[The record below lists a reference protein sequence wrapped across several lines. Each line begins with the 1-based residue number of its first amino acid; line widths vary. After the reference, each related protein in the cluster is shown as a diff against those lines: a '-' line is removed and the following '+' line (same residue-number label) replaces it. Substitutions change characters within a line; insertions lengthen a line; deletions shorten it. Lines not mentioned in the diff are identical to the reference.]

1 MATPVEKIFSRF
13 LSQIEDE
20 SWLEIDE
27 DVLEELMYDYLYKS
41 IVEFNVCKKDL
52 TIDLE
57 TNEIVSDLGEDEVLI
72 LAFGMVIHYLTP
84 KILREE
90 NLQQMVTSSDFSK
103 LSNANML
110 DKLLKLRVQIR
121 KDYQMYLHK
130 YELKEFEG
138 LTNGLHRVIQKKGR
152 EQQCNQL

>member
-1 MATPVEKIFSRF
+1 MATPVEKIFTRF

-27 DVLEELMYDYLYKS
+27 EVIVELMYDYLTKS

-52 TIDLE
+52 TVDYE
-57 TNEIVSDLGEDEVLI
+57 ADEIVSDLEEDEMLI

-110 DKLLKLRVQIR
+110 DKLIKLRVQVR
-121 KDYQMYLHK
+121 NDYQMYLHK
-130 YELKEFEG
+130 YELKDFEG
-138 LTNGLHRVIQKKGR
+138 FN
-152 EQQCNQL
+152 

>member
-1 MATPVEKIFSRF
+1 MATHVDEIFSRF

-20 SWLEIDE
+20 SLLEIDE
-27 DVLEELMYDYLYKS
+27 EILEELMYDYLCKS
-41 IVEFNVCKKDL
+41 IVDFNVCTKDL
-52 TIDLE
+52 RINPL
-57 TNEIVSDLGEDEVLI
+57 TNEIVSDLEEDEAQI
-72 LAFGMVIHYLTP
+72 LAFGMVMHYLTP

-121 KDYQMYLHK
+121 KDYQ
-130 YELKEFEG
+130 
-138 LTNGLHRVIQKKGR
+138 N
-152 EQQCNQL
+152 

>member
-27 DVLEELMYDYLYKS
+27 YILEELMYDYLYKS
-41 IVEFNVCKKDL
+41 IVEFNVCEKDL
-52 TIDLE
+52 TVDPIA
-57 TNEIVSDLGEDEVLI
+57 NEIVSDLEEDEVLI

-110 DKLLKLRVQIR
+110 DKLLKLRTQIR
-121 KDYQMYLHK
+121 KEYQMYLHK
-130 YELKEFEG
+130 YELKRFEG
-138 LTNGLHRVIQKKGR
+138 FN
-152 EQQCNQL
+152 

>member
-1 MATPVEKIFSRF
+1 MATNVEEIFCRF

-20 SWLEIDE
+20 NLLEIDE
-27 DVLEELMYDYLYKS
+27 EVLEEIMYDYLCKS
-41 IVEFNVCKKDL
+41 IVDFNVCTKDL
-52 TIDLE
+52 RINPNTD
-57 TNEIVSDLGEDEVLI
+57 EIVSDLDEDEAQI
-72 LAFGMVIHYLTP
+72 LAFGMVMHYLTP

-138 LTNGLHRVIQKKGR
+138 FN
-152 EQQCNQL
+152 

>member
-1 MATPVEKIFSRF
+1 MATHVDEIFSRF

-20 SWLEIDE
+20 SLLEIDE
-27 DVLEELMYDYLYKS
+27 EILEELMYDYLCKS
-41 IVEFNVCKKDL
+41 IVDFNVCTKDL
-52 TIDLE
+52 RINPQ
-57 TNEIVSDLGEDEVLI
+57 TNEIVSDLGEDEAQI
-72 LAFGMVIHYLTP
+72 LAFGMVMHYLTP

-110 DKLLKLRVQIR
+110 DKLLKLRTQIR

-138 LTNGLHRVIQKKGR
+138 FN
-152 EQQCNQL
+152 

>member
-1 MATPVEKIFSRF
+1 MATPVEKVFSRF
-13 LSQIEDE
+13 LSHIEDE
-20 SWLEIDE
+20 TWLEIDE

-52 TIDLE
+52 TIDLK
-57 TNEIVSDLGEDEVLI
+57 TDEIVSDLGEDEVLI

-138 LTNGLHRVIQKKGR
+138 FN
-152 EQQCNQL
+152 

>member
-1 MATPVEKIFSRF
+1 MATHVDEIFGRF

-20 SWLEIDE
+20 NLLEIDE
-27 DVLEELMYDYLYKS
+27 EVLEEIMYDYLCKP
-41 IVEFNVCKKDL
+41 IVDFNVCTKDL
-52 TIDLE
+52 RINPNTD
-57 TNEIVSDLGEDEVLI
+57 EIVSDLDEDEAQI
-72 LAFGMVIHYLTP
+72 LAFGMVMHYLTP

-110 DKLLKLRVQIR
+110 DKLLKLKVQIR

-130 YELKEFEG
+130 YELKDFEG
-138 LTNGLHRVIQKKGR
+138 FN
-152 EQQCNQL
+152 

>member
-1 MATPVEKIFSRF
+1 MATHVDEIFSRF
-13 LSQIEDE
+13 LGQIEDE
-20 SWLEIDE
+20 NLLEIDE
-27 DVLEELMYDYLYKS
+27 ETLEEIMYDYLCKS
-41 IVEFNVCKKDL
+41 IVDFNVCTKDL
-52 TIDLE
+52 SINPDTD
-57 TNEIVSDLGEDEVLI
+57 EIVSDLEEDEAQI
-72 LAFGMVIHYLTP
+72 LAFGMVMHYLTP

-138 LTNGLHRVIQKKGR
+138 FN
-152 EQQCNQL
+152 

>member
-1 MATPVEKIFSRF
+1 MATHVDEIFGRF

-20 SWLEIDE
+20 NLLEIDE
-27 DVLEELMYDYLYKS
+27 EVLEEIMYDYLCKS
-41 IVEFNVCKKDL
+41 IVDFNVCTKDL
-52 TIDLE
+52 RINPNTD
-57 TNEIVSDLGEDEVLI
+57 EIVSDLDEDEAQI
-72 LAFGMVIHYLTP
+72 LAFGMVMHYLTP

-130 YELKEFEG
+130 YELKRFEG
-138 LTNGLHRVIQKKGR
+138 FN
-152 EQQCNQL
+152 

>member
-1 MATPVEKIFSRF
+1 MATHVDEIFSRF

-20 SWLEIDE
+20 SLLEIDE
-27 DVLEELMYDYLYKS
+27 EILEELMYDYLCKS
-41 IVEFNVCKKDL
+41 IVDFNVCTKDL
-52 TIDLE
+52 RINPQ
-57 TNEIVSDLGEDEVLI
+57 TNEIVSDLGEDEAQI
-72 LAFGMVIHYLTP
+72 LAFGMVMHYLTP

-121 KDYQMYLHK
+121 NDYQMYLHK
-130 YELKEFEG
+130 YELKDFEG
-138 LTNGLHRVIQKKGR
+138 FN
-152 EQQCNQL
+152 

>member
-1 MATPVEKIFSRF
+1 MATPVGKIFSRF
-13 LSQIEDE
+13 LNQIEDE
-20 SWLEIDE
+20 TWLEIDE
-27 DVLEELMYDYLYKS
+27 EIIRELMYDYLNTS
-41 IVEFNVCKKDL
+41 IVEFNVCRKDL
-52 TIDLE
+52 TLNLE
-57 TNEIVSDLGEDEVLI
+57 TNEIVSDLDENEMLI

-110 DKLLKLRVQIR
+110 DKLIKLRVQIR
-121 KDYQMYLHK
+121 NDYQMYLHK

-138 LTNGLHRVIQKKGR
+138 FN
-152 EQQCNQL
+152 

>member
-27 DVLEELMYDYLYKS
+27 DVLEELMYDYLYRS

-52 TIDLE
+52 TIDPIA
-57 TNEIVSDLGEDEVLI
+57 NEIASDLDEDEVLI
-72 LAFGMVIHYLTP
+72 LAFGMLIHYLTP

-110 DKLLKLRVQIR
+110 DKLIKLRVQIR
-121 KDYQMYLHK
+121 EDYQMYLHK
-130 YELKEFEG
+130 YELKRFEG
-138 LTNGLHRVIQKKGR
+138 FN
-152 EQQCNQL
+152 

>member
-1 MATPVEKIFSRF
+1 MATHVDEIFSRF

-20 SWLEIDE
+20 SWLEID
-27 DVLEELMYDYLYKS
+27 DDILEELMYDYLTKS

-52 TIDLE
+52 TLSLE
-57 TNEIVSDLGEDEVLI
+57 TNEIISDLDENEILI

-110 DKLLKLRVQIR
+110 DKLIKLRVQIR

-130 YELKEFEG
+130 YELKNF
-138 LTNGLHRVIQKKGR
+138 KGF
-152 EQQCNQL
+152 N

>member
-1 MATPVEKIFSRF
+1 MATPVDKIFHRF

-27 DVLEELMYDYLYKS
+27 ETLDELMYDYLAKS

-52 TIDLE
+52 TINEEDEEIISDLE
-57 TNEIVSDLGEDEVLI
+57 EDEILI
-72 LAFGMVIHYLTP
+72 LAYGMLIHYLTP

-110 DKLLKLRVQIR
+110 DKLLKLKVQIR

-130 YELKEFEG
+130 YELKSFEG
-138 LTNGLHRVIQKKGR
+138 FN
-152 EQQCNQL
+152 

>member
-1 MATPVEKIFSRF
+1 MATHVEEIFARF
-13 LSQIEDE
+13 LTQIEDE
-20 SWLEIDE
+20 TWLEIDE
-27 DVLEELMYDYLYKS
+27 EVLEELMYDYLCKS
-41 IVEFNVCKKDL
+41 IVDFNVCTKDL
-52 TIDLE
+52 RINSQ
-57 TNEIVSDLGEDEVLI
+57 TNEIVSDLEEDEAQI
-72 LAFGMVIHYLTP
+72 LAFGMVMHYLTP

-121 KDYQMYLHK
+121 NDYQMYLHK

-138 LTNGLHRVIQKKGR
+138 FN
-152 EQQCNQL
+152 

>member
-1 MATPVEKIFSRF
+1 MATHVDEIFSRF

-20 SWLEIDE
+20 SLLEIDE
-27 DVLEELMYDYLYKS
+27 EILEELMYDYLCKS
-41 IVEFNVCKKDL
+41 IVDFNVCTKDL
-52 TIDLE
+52 RINPQ
-57 TNEIVSDLGEDEVLI
+57 TNEIVSDLGEDEVQI

-110 DKLLKLRVQIR
+110 DKLIKLRVQIR
-121 KDYQMYLHK
+121 EDYQMYLHK
-130 YELKEFEG
+130 YELKDF
-138 LTNGLHRVIQKKGR
+138 KGF
-152 EQQCNQL
+152 N

>member
-1 MATPVEKIFSRF
+1 MATHVDEIFSRF

-20 SWLEIDE
+20 SLLEIDE
-27 DVLEELMYDYLYKS
+27 EILEELMYDYLCKS
-41 IVEFNVCKKDL
+41 IVDFNVCTKDL
-52 TIDLE
+52 RINPR
-57 TNEIVSDLGEDEVLI
+57 TNEIVSDLEEDEAQI
-72 LAFGMVIHYLTP
+72 LAFGMVMHYLTP

-121 KDYQMYLHK
+121 NDYQMYLHK
-130 YELKEFEG
+130 YELKDFEG
-138 LTNGLHRVIQKKGR
+138 FN
-152 EQQCNQL
+152 

>member
-20 SWLEIDE
+20 SWLEID
-27 DVLEELMYDYLYKS
+27 DDILEELMYDYLTKS

-52 TIDLE
+52 TLSLE
-57 TNEIVSDLGEDEVLI
+57 TNEIVSDLDENEILI

-110 DKLLKLRVQIR
+110 DKLIKLRVQVR

-130 YELKEFEG
+130 YELK
-138 LTNGLHRVIQKKGR
+138 TK
-152 EQQCNQL
+152 